1 MLYVPLC
8 GNKFS
13 DRLLTLAVAAV
24 TAEVAAAGVFEL
36 AVAFGADADH
46 VGHDGARDGFLVKGL
61 LLARYCTCGVG
72 KILDAAHGD
81 HDALCDRLFGGGQ

>member
-8 GNKFS
+8 GSKILRN
-13 DRLLTLAVAAV
+13 RLLTLAVAAV

-46 VGHDGARDGFLVKGL
+46 VGHDGARDGFLLGMV
-61 LLARYCTCGVG
+61 
-72 KILDAAHGD
+72 
-81 HDALCDRLFGGGQ
+81 LFGGDRAG